1 MRHVGMEPFLPKHY
15 ILKRWTRDANAS
27 TKKDLK
33 DRCFD
38 DNNLESVKRTALIK
52 RMDTIMSTPIV
63 LTTALDWACGK
74 LDKMLVSLADLT
86 EASGEDEPTK
96 PNLTS
101 IKREDDDLKFS
112 DPPVS
117 QCKGSRIPQ
126 QFKAPADIRD
136 AKKMRTCSYCHKKE
150 GHNMRNCPK
159 KKEDDKARQRGET
172 ISIQND
178 KRKRKEPISIEDA
191 SESESEFMTEDDEDG
206 EDDAYESDTVY
217 GDEEDLF

>member
-1 MRHVGMEPFLPKHY
+1 MLFRSVREIERETLYEVRPAILKSNYTWFKPNRMVRIDLANAKADCSCKGFLYQGVLCSHALLVMRHVGMEPFLPKHY

-27 TKKDLK
+27 TKKGLN

-63 LTTALDWACGK
+63 LTAAFDWACGK
-74 LDKMLVSLADLT
+74 LDKMLVSLADFT
-86 EASGEDEPTK
+86 EAYGEDEPTK
-96 PNLTS
+96 PNLKS
-101 IKREDDDLKFS
+101 IKREDDDMKFN

-126 QFKAPADIRD
+126 RFKAPADVRD

-150 GHNMRNCPK
+150 V
-159 KKEDDKARQRGET
+159 T
-172 ISIQND
+172 
-178 KRKRKEPISIEDA
+178 
-191 SESESEFMTEDDEDG
+191 
-206 EDDAYESDTVY
+206 
-217 GDEEDLF
+217 